1 VEAASGAASRCQ
13 HRAVPSTLP
22 THPLAV
28 LPLKLWR
35 PRWFDG
41 VALATGACAPDF
53 AYALDGIGV
62 RIHSHTVF
70 ALLWWS
76 VPTAVAVAWLCRRG
90 APAVAAHLP
99 RPLPAW
105 VHEFGVLGRVR
116 HRWYITG
123 FSALLG
129 AISHL
134 LWDLVTHPGPVAA
147 WWPIREV
154 SDASAVILLPV
165 FLWYVGSRHKLREW
179 HGEPPPV
186 ATRMARFWGVG
197 FAVGAAG
204 VLLTWALGNHRLDW
218 FGYPGY
224 PHVLF
229 VRLMV
234 AGALALLAGALAVQ
248 SARVAQRPAPVA
260 ALPRR

>member
-1 VEAASGAASRCQ
+1 MEAAAGAAFPGQ

-53 AYALDGIGV
+53 AYALDGPGI
-62 RIHSHTVF
+62 RIPSHTIP

-76 VPTAVAVAWLCRRG
+76 LPCALVVAQLCRWG

-99 RPLPAW
+99 PWFGLRDY
-105 VHEFGVLGRVR
+105 GVLGRVR
-116 HRWYITG
+116 HRWWIAAS
-123 FSALLG
+123 SALLG
-129 AISHL
+129 AVSHL

-147 WWPIREV
+147 WWPIREA
-154 SDASAVILLPV
+154 SDTAACFLLPV
-165 FLWYVGSRHKLREW
+165 FVVYVGMRRKLREW
-179 HGEPPPV
+179 HGAPPETPV
-186 ATRMARFWGVG
+186 RPARFWGVTLAVLATG
-197 FAVGAAG
+197 FA
-204 VLLTWALGNHRLDW
+204 LTWALGDRQYYAGHL
-218 FGYPGY
+218 
-224 PHVLF
+224 HVFF

-248 SARVAQRPAPVA
+248 SADVADRAPLA
-260 ALPRR
+260 AAVPRR